1 MRIGQ
6 GPWRPPSFYHNID
19 VVQGEVLK
27 GLDITDLEYYTL
39 PPCANIQTTLCE

>member
-1 MRIGQ
+1 VMPR
-6 GPWRPPSFYHNID
+6 
-19 VVQGEVLK
+19 